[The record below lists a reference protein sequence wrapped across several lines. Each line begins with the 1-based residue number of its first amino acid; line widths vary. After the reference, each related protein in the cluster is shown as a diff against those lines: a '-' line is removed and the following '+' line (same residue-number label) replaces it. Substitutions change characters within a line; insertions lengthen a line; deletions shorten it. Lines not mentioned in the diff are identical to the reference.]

1 MCKKNKDT
9 SEFGFRSISDAKK
22 RNGLGKYQSACKV
35 CHKQCAKKHYHE
47 NRQEYMDRVTEFKA
61 LKRVKMY
68 NYLSDKKCIDC
79 EESDPLV
86 LDFDHRDKSKKE
98 RGIAEMLRKNSWE
111 NILKEIEKCDIRC
124 ANCHRRRTAKQLGY
138 AKYLLQ
144 QNELKNEV
152 VTQ

>member
-1 MCKKNKDT
+1 MGYVVGGRFEGLRIYNGIIIDDNDEPIAARVLGMKRDSTAKGGFVTTYNDFALGFANAAHLASEYEWHEMGRPLPRIAASVLHWMNK
-9 SEFGFRSISDAKK
+9 E
-22 RNGLGKYQSACKV
+22 Q
-35 CHKQCAKKHYHE
+35 
-47 NRQEYMDRVTEFKA
+47 
-61 LKRVKMY
+61 
-68 NYLSDKKCIDC
+68 ID
-79 EESDPLV
+79 
-86 LDFDHRDKSKKE
+86 
-98 RGIAEMLRKNSWE
+98 E